1 MMMYKQTYTQPALR
15 EVELQMD
22 LFFCLSDVSG
32 AGGNTSD
39 YGEDDENPFN

>member
-1 MMMYKQTYTQPALR
+1 MMMNKQTYSKPELR
-15 EVELQMD
+15 EVELAFD
-22 LFFCLSDVSG
+22 KFFCLSDVSG